1 VPRRAPRPRSA
12 FSPTLAR
19 TVVASAA
26 AFTAAAL
33 TVLVPAILAPAQA
46 SAQSAVHYVA
56 LGDSYSSGLGAGSYI
71 SSSGSCDQ
79 SSKAYPALW
88 DAANQPA
95 SYVSETCAGATTATV
110 LSSQLSALSAA
121 TTLVSITIGGN
132 DVGFSSVMET
142 CVLLPTSSCLSAVQH
157 AESLTATQLPGE
169 LDSVLNAIR
178 ADAPNARVVVL
189 DYPELY
195 DLSRS
200 SSCIGLSTIDR
211 TNLNQGADQL
221 DSQIQAAAV
230 RHGDVFAD
238 VRNAFSG
245 HEICDSSSWLHSV
258 NILDVSES
266 YHPTASGQS
275 GAYYPVF
282 SSLAG

>member
-12 FSPTLAR
+12 VSAIFTGTAL
-19 TVVASAA
+19 ASAA
-26 AFTAAAL
+26 ALAAAAL
-33 TVLVPAILAPAQA
+33 AVVVPAILAPAPA

-79 SSKAYPALW
+79 STKAFPALW
-88 DAANQPA
+88 NAANQPA
-95 SYVSETCAGATTATV
+95 SYVSETCSGATTATV
-110 LSSQLSALSAA
+110 VSSQLSALSAA
-121 TTLVSITIGGN
+121 TTLVSLTVGGN

-142 CVLLPTSSCLSAVQH
+142 CVLLPTSNCVSAVQH
-157 AESLTATQLPGE
+157 AEVLTATQLPGE

-178 ADAPNARVVVL
+178 ADAPNARIVVL

-200 SSCIGLSTIDR
+200 SSCIGLSTTDR
-211 TNLNQGADQL
+211 TSLNQGADQL
-221 DSQIQAAAV
+221 DSQIKLAAA

-245 HEICDSSSWLHSV
+245 HEICDSGSWLHSV
-258 NILDVSES
+258 NFLDVSES

-282 SSLAG
+282 SSFAG